1 MSIWRRRPRQPW
13 YGPETLKMQLKEP
26 GDRYSTIRVR
36 PLVRNAPGVQ
46 LDIQS
51 GAMASVSQLSE
62 YEVRTLAEALLDAL
76 EASMALVDGGEGQ
89 EPGPGG

>member
-1 MSIWRRRPRQPW
+1 
-13 YGPETLKMQLKEP
+13 MQLKEP
-26 GDRYSTIRVR
+26 GDRYHTIRVR
-36 PLVRNAPGVQ
+36 PLARDAPGVQ

-51 GAMASVSQLSE
+51 GPMGSVSQLSE

-76 EASMALVDGGEGQ
+76 QASVALVDGGDGQ